1 MIGATTIDTTTTT
14 TTMPALLIQDSPPLR
29 RVVEEDSDEEYE
41 YSLSSDDTYTSDE
54 DDEEE
59 EIDQRLSGD
68 GLRYIDST
76 TIRLPSGKTISHR
89 PDAGFRKSKSRSHK
103 TLTTTS
109 ASQSRTQKKLRGNCA
124 MIPSSSASAAQK
136 ARHGSSTSSSSD
148 NDRESSPDFDTT
160 PLASALSSTTSP
172 SSALNNRSR
181 AISHKT
187 IRASDMQMMASLP
200 ATTQRALVATQLR
213 SAARSSRAEHK
224 FRGKMGQFGNIKMTE
239 HFIIDVPFGNRHKCR
254 FPV

>member
-1 MIGATTIDTTTTT
+1 
-14 TTMPALLIQDSPPLR
+14 MPALLLQDSPPLR
-29 RVVEEDSDEEYE
+29 RIVEEDSDEEYE
-41 YSLSSDDTYTSDE
+41 YSLSSDDTDTSDE
-54 DDEEE
+54 DEEE
-59 EIDQRLSGD
+59 EEVDQRLTGD

-124 MIPSSSASAAQK
+124 MIPSSSPSLTQK
-136 ARHGSSTSSSSD
+136 ARHSSSASSSSSSD
-148 NDRESSPDFDTT
+148 DDRDSSPDPDTT
-160 PLASALSSTTSP
+160 PLAPNSSALSSSTASP

-200 ATTQRALVATQLR
+200 ATTQRALMATQQR